1 MTSKEPSKI
10 NSFYSRLAGWKT
22 GRGTKY
28 ILFALLLV
36 IFYASL
42 APNLLPQRFD
52 IHVGA
57 ATDKDIIAPTQLP
70 NNKATLQAQEEAAER
85 VEAVYKIVSMHR
97 DTVIAQMLERI
108 ESLNQDDQISSA
120 DKAQIYSQEIPDR
133 IRNSVAN
140 FIRNQRE
147 NDNYSSQ
154 LLDEMQRTISNQT
167 YSIPEETFLKIP
179 RLSNADVQQISQVA
193 TSIVSRL
200 MSDQIADAQSARARV
215 AELVN
220 TSSLE
225 SRTAREVAQ
234 ELIRGVLTANKF
246 YDEEA
251 TKAAKV
257 EARENTP
264 VVYVQQ
270 GEVIVPAGQVI
281 TQDMYTLLDENNLL
295 KNEVNYWPQLG
306 LFMLSFLLTLGVYL
320 FIRQSAQRGMQYNN
334 AQLLMLI
341 LIFVIT
347 VLAFHLVRILQIGN
361 SPYFGYLVPAALG
374 AMLITLLL
382 DIHLAYVCSIILSVL
397 ASVILNMRQGEM
409 FDYQFGLFTLVV
421 SFAAIHSIHRASQRS
436 TILKAGIMTCL
447 FGAICV
453 LTLVLLHDNEW
464 TRMTVLYALG
474 FTFVGGLLTTVL
486 VLGLMPFFETT
497 FGILS
502 ALKLIELSN
511 PNHPL
516 LRKLL
521 IETPGTY
528 HHSVMVGNLS
538 EAAAEAIGANGL
550 LCRVGSYY
558 HDIGKTKRPG
568 YFIENQNHMEN
579 PHDSIDPKLSKS
591 IIIAHARDGVEMQK
605 EYKLPKPI
613 RDIAEQHHGTTFLYF
628 FYQKALKQAEEQGVE
643 PDFTEE
649 DFRYAGP
656 KAQTKEAAVV
666 GIADSVEAAVRSLK
680 QPTVEQVETMIE
692 KIIKGRLDDHQFN
705 DCDLTMKELD
715 VIAQT
720 LKEAV
725 MGIFHSRI
733 EYPEDVKKPDVKENK
748 A

>member
-1 MTSKEPSKI
+1 MTSKEPSQR
-10 NSFYSRLAGWKT
+10 NSFYSRVAGWKS
-22 GRGTKY
+22 GRGTRY
-28 ILFALLLV
+28 ILFAVLLV
-36 IFYASL
+36 LFYGSL
-42 APNLLPQRFD
+42 APNLVPQRFD
-52 IHVGA
+52 IQVGA
-57 ATDKDIIAPTQLP
+57 VSEKDIVAPMQLP
-70 NNKATLQAQEEAAER
+70 NNKATLQAQEAAAEK
-85 VEAVYKIVSMHR
+85 VEAVYTIVSMHR
-97 DTVIAQMLERI
+97 DTVMSQMLERI
-108 ESLNQDDQISSA
+108 ESLNQDDQISSS
-120 DKAQIYSQEIPDR
+120 DKAQIYSQEIPQR
-133 IRNSVAN
+133 IRNSIAN
-140 FIRNQRE
+140 FIRNHRE
-147 NDNYSSQ
+147 SGNYSAQ
-154 LLDEMQRTISNQT
+154 LMDEMQKTISNQT

-179 RLSNADVQQISQVA
+179 RLSTEEVQQMSQVA

-200 MSDQIADAQSARARV
+200 MSDQIRDAQSARARV
-215 AELVN
+215 AEMVS
-220 TSSLE
+220 TSSLN
-225 SRTAREVAQ
+225 SRTAREVSQ
-234 ELIRGVLTANKF
+234 ELIRATLTANKF

-270 GEVIVPAGQVI
+270 GDVIVPAGQII
-281 TQDMYTLLDENNLL
+281 TQEMYTLLDENNLL

-306 LFMLSFLLTLGVYL
+306 LLLFAFLLTLGIYV
-320 FIRQSAQRGMQYNN
+320 FFRQNAQRGTPYNN
-334 AQLLMLI
+334 SQLLMLI
-341 LIFVIT
+341 LIFAISIVS
-347 VLAFHLVRILQIGN
+347 FHLVRILQAGN
-361 SPYFGYLVPAALG
+361 FPYFGYLVPAALG
-374 AMLITLLL
+374 AMLITVLL
-382 DIHLAYVCSIILSVL
+382 DIHLAYVCSVVLSILV
-397 ASVILNMRQGEM
+397 SVILNMRQNEI

-421 SFAAIHSIHRASQRS
+421 SLTAIHCIHRASQRS

-447 FGAICV
+447 FGALTV
-453 LTLVLLHDNEW
+453 LALVLLNDESW
-464 TRMTVLYALG
+464 TRMTVMYALG
-474 FTFVGGLLTTVL
+474 FAFIGGLLTTVL

-502 ALKLIELSN
+502 ALKLVELSN

-628 FYQKALKQAEEQGVE
+628 FYQKALKLAEEQGLE

-649 DFRYAGP
+649 DFRYPGP

-666 GIADSVEAAVRSLK
+666 GIADSVEAAVRSLNK
-680 QPTVEQVETMIE
+680 PTVEQVESMIE

-705 DCDLTMKELD
+705 ECDLTMKELD

-733 EYPEDVKKPDVKENK
+733 EYPEDIKKPEIKEKNV
-748 A
+748 